1 MATTGRPLT
10 VGERIE
16 IRRRRLGL
24 SRRVVAQLAGRSEEW
39 LRQIERGHRELDSIA
54 ALYRMAE
61 VLHLDDPTALLGHPT
76 SSRSAVRDIAPALTS
91 LNHAIMDHPTARAFG
106 IETPGPPP
114 PPEQVRAALEQCW
127 SSWLGA
133 PDRYTRLTTQLPLVL
148 RSARSLRAATRTTA
162 SGSAHDAGL
171 LLAESYHLARFLLTR
186 VGDYHLAWLVADRPV
201 GIFADAKQPILVAVS
216 AWHVAAALNNL
227 GYHAE
232 CRDYALAAARRL
244 ASVRAGRSVLGA
256 LQLVAA
262 YGGAG
267 VGDSIGSQDL
277 VTAARETAAGLDP
290 EAPERRDV
298 WFGVAEVAIA
308 EIDIAVR
315 LGRLSDAV
323 RLAAQ
328 VELADTASIE
338 QRVRYYTT
346 IAHVYGLLGDD
357 TSAVVALQRAC
368 QACPEDI
375 RYDWLVHRTL
385 QRLSRRDHHLVR
397 RELTALLSVAGLA

>member
-61 VLHLDDPTALLGHPT
+61 VLHLDDPAALLGHPT
-76 SSRSAVRDIAPALTS
+76 SSRSAARDIAPALTP

-106 IETPGPPP
+106 VEPGPPP
-114 PPEQVRAALEQCW
+114 PPERVRAALEQCW
-127 SSWLGA
+127 NSWLGA
-133 PDRYTRLTTQLPLVL
+133 PDRYTRLTTHLPVVL

-244 ASVRAGRSVLGA
+244 EPVRAGRSVLGA

-262 YGGAG
+262 YGAAG

-277 VTAARETAAGLDP
+277 VTAARETAAGVDP
-290 EAPERRDV
+290 EAAERRDV

-315 LGRLSDAV
+315 LGRLSEAA
-323 RLAAQ
+323 RHAAQ
-328 VELADTASIE
+328 VELADSASVE

-357 TSAVVALQRAC
+357 TAAVVALQRAC

-397 RELTALLSVAGLA
+397 RELTALLTVAGLA